1 MHGATVHLHH
11 RLNDNQYN
19 TIITVYSATTMTG
32 TIPTQLGRL
41 TNLTKLDLNYS
52 GLSGNIPSQLA
63 VLTKL
68 SYLHLGGNELI
79 GKHFYMID
87 FLLALGT

>member
-1 MHGATVHLHH
+1 
-11 RLNDNQYN
+11 
-19 TIITVYSATTMTG
+19 MTG